1 MKKTIDVMFKG
12 HNITLTGEYTP
23 GTPARSY
30 ALCGDGAQDGDGDEF
45 EIDSIFL
52 GATDCTELL
61 RIYEDELVELG
72 CAECR

>member
-23 GTPARSY
+23 GTPEQSY
-30 ALCGDGAQDGDGDEF
+30 ALYGDGSHEGDGDDF

-61 RIYEDELVELG
+61 RIYEDELIELVCTEG
-72 CAECR
+72 R